1 MLKRLSHALLR
12 FGLALV
18 GVFVSLWLA
27 GWLLQPTVSDRP
39 VAYPEDVVR
48 DASAAREPVLDP
60 ADPPV
65 IYREVDYTESESAA
79 WFPKGEPPLLAP
91 LVEAGDLPP
100 VAERVGPEPV
110 VMEGVEG
117 IGRYGG
123 TWVRLS
129 GTSFDAEVMTRSCH
143 SYANLVRW
151 SPQGYPIVPHIAKS
165 YEVSD
170 DNRVFTFTLRR
181 GMRWSDGHPFTADD
195 ILYWWEDEVLDP
207 VFEGDVTPFMQREGK
222 AATVEKLG
230 PYQFRVHFEKPF
242 GAFLIHLA
250 SSRGVDVCSRPAH
263 YLRQYHPR
271 LGDPEKIAS
280 EMARRKIDDKLSL
293 YWHLVG
299 AYFENPEYPRLWPWI
314 YRTYT
319 SSPPYAIVRNPYYF
333 AVDTEGNQLPY
344 VDRILYDVKSPDML
358 GATAANGDCTMQAW
372 QLQYDQYTHLMSQR
386 ERNGYDIYHWY
397 PATRGDYVI
406 FPNLNRRIDPDDP
419 GSKFKHAILNEK
431 RFRQALSLAI
441 NRQDIIDA
449 ELNGQAYPAQCA
461 PGPQSPFHV
470 PELYNSHTQFAPDDA
485 NRLLD
490 EMGLTQWDRE
500 GFRTFPDGSRM
511 VFFLNTCDAWPATG
525 VAQFISA
532 DWARVG
538 IRAIVRERSRVY
550 WSSEQNTRRMDFYI
564 WSGNMEYLPLMLPT
578 CFVPAWPYG
587 GFAQS
592 YARWYLR
599 GGLYGDPRADSP
611 GALEPPVGHPIRRAM
626 EVFEA
631 AQAYRVTERQAN
643 VFREALL
650 IAAENLWSINV
661 CTPPPSLTL
670 VKNGLRNVPRH
681 AVFTWEFQTPGNAGM
696 ETYFF
701 DEPYDSPGAVA
712 AMRREVLEV
721 TPHYARTEAPQED
734 APVPQDGAS
743 GMLRALIAVI
753 AVLSL
758 VMVAV
763 RHPYIARRLLI
774 MAPTLLVI
782 SIVVFTAIQLPPGD
796 FVTMRIMEL
805 QESGRSADLAAVE
818 RLRDTFHLEDPVYV
832 RYLRWLGVYWFLS
845 FDEKDTGLLQG
856 NMGRSMQSSQSAN
869 DLVGDRITLTFCISL
884 FTILFTWAVALPIGM
899 LSAVRRYSLLDYA
912 VTFVGFLGMCI
923 PPFLLALVL
932 TALGGV
938 SGLFSAEYAVQPEW
952 SWGKV
957 ADLMRHIWVPVVVLG
972 VGGTAGMI
980 RVMRG
985 NLLDELGK
993 PYVVAA
999 RARGVRPLKLLLK
1012 YPVRIALNPFISG
1025 IGALFPQLVSGGA
1038 IVAVVLSLPTVGPM
1052 MLSALMNE
1060 DMFLA
1065 GSMLM
1070 VLSLLGVAG
1079 TLVSDLL
1086 LLWLDPRIRFQG
1098 GTR

>member
-1 MLKRLSHALLR
+1 MLRRMHIHVFRTA
-12 FGLALV
+12 LALA
-18 GVFVSLWLA
+18 GLFAALWLT
-27 GWLLQPTVSDRP
+27 GWLLCPPLSEKP
-39 VAYPEDVVR
+39 PIY
-48 DASAAREPVLDP
+48 SAEEIRAAAVAREPVLNPDH
-60 ADPPV
+60 PPV
-65 IYREVDYTESESAA
+65 IQRDVDYSEGKSAA
-79 WFPKGEPPLLAP
+79 WYPKGESPLLAP
-91 LVEAGDLPP
+91 LVASGDLPP

-117 IGRYGG
+117 IGKYGG
-123 TWVRLS
+123 TWVRLA
-129 GTSFDAEVMTRSCH
+129 GTSFEAEVMMRSCH

-165 YEVSD
+165 FEVSD

-181 GMRWSDGHPFTADD
+181 GMRWSDGYPFTADD
-195 ILYWWEDEVLDP
+195 ILYWWEDEVMDP

-222 AATVEKLG
+222 PAKVEKLG
-230 PYQFRVHFEKPF
+230 PYKIRFTFEKPF

-263 YLRQYHPR
+263 YLRQFHPR
-271 LGDPEKIAS
+271 LGDPAKIEA
-280 EMARRKIDDKLSL
+280 EMKRRKIDDKLSL
-293 YWHLVG
+293 YWNLVG
-299 AYFENPEYPRLWPWI
+299 SYFENPEYPRLWPWI

-358 GATAANGDCTMQAW
+358 EATAANGDCTMQSW
-372 QLQYDQYTHLMSQR
+372 LLRYDQYTHLMSQR
-386 ERNGYDIYHWY
+386 EKNGYEIYHWY

-406 FPNLNRRIDPDDP
+406 FPNLNRRVDPRDP
-419 GSKFKHAILNEK
+419 GSRYKHALMNDK

-441 NRQDIIDA
+441 NRRDIIDA
-449 ELNGQAYPAQCA
+449 ELNGQARPAQCA
-461 PGPQSPFHV
+461 PGPVSPFYV
-470 PELYNSHTQFAPDDA
+470 EEAYTSHTAFAPDEA

-490 EMGLTQWDRE
+490 EMGLIQRDRE

-511 VFFLNTCDAWPATG
+511 VFFINTCDAWPATG
-525 VAQFISA
+525 VAQFVVT

-550 WSSEQNTRRMDFYI
+550 WSTEQNTRRMDFYV

-587 GFAQS
+587 GFAQA

-611 GALEPPVGHPIRRAM
+611 GAIEPPVGHPIRRAM

-631 AQAYRVTERQAN
+631 AQAYRTAEQEAN

-650 IAAENLWSINV
+650 IAAENVWTINI

-670 VKNGLRNVPRH
+670 VKNGFRNVPRH

-701 DEPYDSPGAVA
+701 DEPSDSPGAVA
-712 AMRREVLEV
+712 QMRRELLKV
-721 TPHYARTEAPQED
+721 TPRYAEAETRED
-734 APVPQDGAS
+734 GTADPGSTS
-743 GMLRALIAVI
+743 GVLRALVVVI
-753 AVLSL
+753 LILAAVLL
-758 VMVAV
+758 AV
-763 RHPYIARRLLI
+763 RHPYVGRRLLI

-782 SIVVFTAIQLPPGD
+782 SVVVFTTIQLPPGD
-796 FVTMRIMEL
+796 FVSMRIMQL
-805 QESGRSADLAAVE
+805 QESGRSADLAAIE
-818 RLRDTFHLEDPVYV
+818 RIRDTFHLEEPVYL
-832 RYLRWLGVYWFLS
+832 RYLRWLGVHWFLTY
-845 FDEKDTGLLQG
+845 DEKDTGLLQG
-856 NMGRSMQSSQSAN
+856 NMGRSMQSGQPAN

-899 LSAVRRYSLLDYA
+899 LSAVKRYSAMDYTI
-912 VTFVGFLGMCI
+912 TFVGFLGMCI
-923 PPFLLALVL
+923 PSFLLALVL
-932 TALGGV
+932 TAIGGV
-938 SGLFSAEYAVQPEW
+938 SGLFSSEYAVQPEW
-952 SWGKV
+952 SWGKIM
-957 ADLMRHIWVPVVVLG
+957 DLMRHIWVPVVVLG

-985 NLLDELGK
+985 NLLDELEK

-1098 GTR
+1098 GAR